1 MMSSEVKSN
10 VSKRGYM
17 RRIDVSIVMGSTTDL
32 GTMNLVADLLKKFN
46 VPFELRILSAHRCPE
61 DTVRYAKG
69 VVKRGIKVIIAGAG
83 GAAHLAGVIASNTT
97 LPVIGVPMRT
107 SDLKGID
114 SLLSIVQ
121 MPSGIPVGT
130 MAIGEAG
137 AKNAAIFALE
147 ILATRNPY
155 LQRKLLNFKK
165 KLRLDVREKDKK
177 LKN

>member
-1 MMSSEVKSN
+1 MK
-10 VSKRGYM
+10 K
-17 RRIDVSIVMGSTTDL
+17 IDVSLVMGSTSDL
-32 GTMNLVADLLKKFN
+32 PVMDLAVDLLKKFG
-46 VPFELRILSAHRCPE
+46 VSYETRVLSAHRSPD
-61 DTVRYAKG
+61 DTARYAKNAVG
-69 VVKRGIKVIIAGAG
+69 RGIKVIIAGAG

-97 LPVIGVPMRT
+97 LPVIGVPIKT

-147 ILATRNPY
+147 ILAIKNATLRKK
-155 LQRKLLNFKK
+155 LQGFKK
-165 KLRLDVREKDKK
+165 KLAKDVRKKDKG
-177 LKN
+177 LRCGQR